1 MDKKVKC
8 LAALS
13 ITCAAVALLLAAQ
26 HPRTLGRHAVELPGT
41 KPDMPFSRGIVV
53 GNQLYVAGHAGYEPD
68 GKLRPGGI
76 GPETQC
82 ALEQIKQVVEAA
94 GFQMTDVVATTVYLA
109 DIKEWGD
116 MNKVYKT
123 FFPEPRPARAAI
135 QVTLGGGARVEISAI
150 AVKAR

>member
-1 MDKKVKC
+1 MKKSVKVLIVFGAAF
-8 LAALS
+8 LAA
-13 ITCAAVALLLAAQ
+13 ALLLVAQ
-26 HPRTLGRHAVELPGT
+26 HPHVTLKHAVSLPGT
-41 KPDMPFSRGIVV
+41 KPDMPFSRGIVA
-53 GNQLYVAGHAGYEPD
+53 GNMLFVAGHAGFEAD

-76 GPETQC
+76 QPETQC

-94 GFQMTDVVATTVYLA
+94 GFQMTDVVSTTVYLA

-116 MNKVYKT
+116 MNTVYKK
-123 FFPEPRPARAAI
+123 FFPEPRPTRAAI